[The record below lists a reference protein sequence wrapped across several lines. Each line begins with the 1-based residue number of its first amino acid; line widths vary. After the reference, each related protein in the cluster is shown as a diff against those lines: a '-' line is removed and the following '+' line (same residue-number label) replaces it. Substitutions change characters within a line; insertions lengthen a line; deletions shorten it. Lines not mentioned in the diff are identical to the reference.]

1 MAAELKARFEA
12 GASIRSLAE
21 DTGRSYGGVHRQ
33 SADAEVAF
41 RSHGDATRGDA
52 AS

>member
-21 DTGRSYGGVHRQ
+21 NTGRSYGSVHGQ
-33 SADAEVAF
+33 SADAEVAL
-41 RSHGDATRGDA
+41 RSHGGATRGDA